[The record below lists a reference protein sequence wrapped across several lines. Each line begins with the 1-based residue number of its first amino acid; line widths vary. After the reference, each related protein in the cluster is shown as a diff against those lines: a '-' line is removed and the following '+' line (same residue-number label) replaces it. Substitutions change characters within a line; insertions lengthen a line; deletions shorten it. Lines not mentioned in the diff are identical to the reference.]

1 MAHPPIPRDE
11 IRAPQII
18 YALYLAGIVTANITL
33 LIGVII
39 AYVYRKEAAPW
50 LQQHYRYLIRTFWIG
65 TLYACIA
72 FLLSIV
78 VVGTLLWPLLAVWL
92 GVRCV
97 LGWVDVRKGLTPAR
111 LIAGF
116 GELDVIHCCHGRKHH
131 LNAQYRPRPNNSP
144 TALQSVQGVFC
155 RYFPAGAV
163 PQ

>member
-1 MAHPPIPRDE
+1 MTQPPVKRDD
-11 IRAPQII
+11 IRVPQII

-78 VVGTLLWPLLAVWL
+78 IVGTLLWPLLAIWL
-92 GVRCV
+92 GVRCL
-97 LGWVDVRKGLTPAR
+97 LGWFDVRKGLTPAR
-111 LIAGF
+111 
-116 GELDVIHCCHGRKHH
+116 
-131 LNAQYRPRPNNSP
+131 PNSW
-144 TALQSVQGVFC
+144 LW
-155 RYFPAGAV
+155 
-163 PQ
+163 